1 MKASE
6 QLKEIYQSRTR
17 RARALH
23 EAGQKVVGYFCCY
36 FPEEIVAAFG
46 MLPYRIQGSQNDPID
61 QADAHI
67 ETMACPFARSCFNLA
82 LKGRYDFLDGLVIPH
97 TCDTLERLFVI
108 WQETRPAPLTYLLNV
123 PHMTGLSS
131 EAFFY
136 GELKA
141 FIAALETWSGQTLD
155 TTRLREAVRVYN
167 RRRAALRDLYELRKS
182 DPPLV
187 SGSEVMETVVAGMG
201 IPATEH
207 IELINEFIDEVRSR
221 ERPTKAQHPRIFLW
235 GNELDDTLFIR
246 LMEESGAQVVMDDLC
261 TGTRFF
267 WEDVPETED
276 PLDGIVTRYLG
287 IRCPRTNLPQ
297 GATRQADLENRFGH
311 IGRFVR
317 DWKVDG
323 AVFYIVRY
331 CDTCE
336 LEGPDLR
343 EYLQGMTV
351 PVLMI
356 EDDYSTST
364 MGQLRTRVQA
374 FLEMIG

>member
-1 MKASE
+1 LSA
-6 QLKEIYQSRTR
+6 IFV
-17 RARALH
+17 A
-23 EAGQKVVGYFCCY
+23 Y
-36 FPEEIVAAFG
+36 FPEESWLPSVCCPIAFRKPKTIHRSG
-46 MLPYRIQGSQNDPID
+46 GRPYRNHGLSV
-61 QADAHI
+61 
-67 ETMACPFARSCFNLA
+67 CPSCFNLA
-82 LKGRYDFLDGLVIPH
+82 LKGRYDCLDGLFIPH

-221 ERPTKAQHPRIFLW
+221 GKA
-235 GNELDDTLFIR
+235 DK
-246 LMEESGAQVVMDDLC
+246 GAAPPYL
-261 TGTRFF
+261 
-267 WEDVPETED
+267 
-276 PLDGIVTRYLG
+276 PL
-287 IRCPRTNLPQ
+287 
-297 GATRQADLENRFGH
+297 
-311 IGRFVR
+311 
-317 DWKVDG
+317 
-323 AVFYIVRY
+323 
-331 CDTCE
+331 
-336 LEGPDLR
+336 
-343 EYLQGMTV
+343 
-351 PVLMI
+351 
-356 EDDYSTST
+356 
-364 MGQLRTRVQA
+364 GQ
-374 FLEMIG
+374 